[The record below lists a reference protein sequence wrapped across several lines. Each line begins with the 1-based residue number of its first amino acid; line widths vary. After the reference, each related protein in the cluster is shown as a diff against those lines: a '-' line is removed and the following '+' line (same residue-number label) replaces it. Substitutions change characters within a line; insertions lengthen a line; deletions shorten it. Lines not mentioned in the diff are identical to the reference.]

1 VAGTGSGVSRNIVNA
16 YGATGVQGLF
26 VAGADLTP
34 DGPYPVAPN
43 CQGTIA
49 RIGCNGPRPSV
60 YTQPRILGESWSSSA
75 QPIRFTGDKGATGI
89 PSGFQVFTEAH
100 LPFPQP

>member
-1 VAGTGSGVSRNIVNA
+1 MMKKIN
-16 YGATGVQGLF
+16 LF
-26 VAGADLTP
+26 IDIGIL
-34 DGPYPVAPN
+34 
-43 CQGTIA
+43 IA
-49 RIGCNGPRPSV
+49 FLIASE
-60 YTQPRILGESWSSSA
+60 PRILGESWSSSA